1 MRSNLLSFEN
11 IRDSIPVPGPR
22 LPSRTR
28 TATSAVRACLTGGS
42 ASTLRSPRRRSRGRA
57 QSRKGKA
64 HRGQRPCCAA
74 PANRGE
80 ETHSK
85 RTTTASRTPVTAAL
99 RHAGTLRLALLP
111 TGVRLLLR
119 RRASHAND
127 GTLWGHNALGELHAA
142 QRQIR
147 TLSALSVECTP
158 VTL

>member
-11 IRDSIPVPGPR
+11 IQDSIPVPGPR

-42 ASTLRSPRRRSRGRA
+42 ASTLRSPRRRSRGVVHRA
-57 QSRKGKA
+57 ARGRHIVVKDRA
-64 HRGQRPCCAA
+64 VRHRRTVAKRPIRRERRRRAVHLCA
-74 PANRGE
+74 P
-80 ETHSK
+80 
-85 RTTTASRTPVTAAL
+85 L

-127 GTLWGHNALGELHAA
+127 GTLWGHNALGEL
-142 QRQIR
+142 
-147 TLSALSVECTP
+147 TCDSLVSGSTELLLS
-158 VTL
+158 